1 MTRTLA
7 SICMLFA
14 LTHYAWSSAIVRTGP
29 ITTEAC
35 NTAIANPVKVA
46 AIMRNLQPTE
56 QADAADAILRHALA
70 QEMSNAQKKQLVA
83 RLAAACI
90 AAVAPDRRMAIANA
104 LVSAGGKENASII
117 VAAIA
122 LSAGTGEAGQALVDT
137 AVEAA
142 EVAGVKAEAT
152 AAAQSPDV
160 ILGTDLSVEV
170 VQTTQEVHR
179 ASILTPP
186 PVRAPTLAVDLD
198 GEPEVQQPIAPPPT
212 PPRPHPYEA
221 Q

>member
-7 SICMLFA
+7 TICMLFA

-104 LVSAGGKENASII
+104 LVSAGGKENVSII

-122 LSAGTGEAGQALVDT
+122 LSAGTGEAGQALVNT

-170 VQTTQEVHR
+170 VQTTQEVHL

>member
-7 SICMLFA
+7 TICMLFA

-35 NTAIANPVKVA
+35 NKAIANPVQVA
-46 AIMRNLQPTE
+46 AIMRDLQPTE
-56 QADAADAILRHALA
+56 QAHAADTILRHALA
-70 QEMSNAQKKQLVA
+70 QEMSDAQKKQLVA